1 VITRGEDSPSTTCS
15 AEAEGSNFDDDSI
28 EAFASASSSESP
40 VDQRTRIAREIL
52 ETEQYYIQSLNV
64 LIEVCFLLDTH
75 THTHTHRQ
83 TLTTSEHIRYVA
95 ALLSTIDEAGT
106 LES

>member
-1 VITRGEDSPSTTCS
+1 MLL
-15 AEAEGSNFDDDSI
+15 
-28 EAFASASSSESP
+28 
-40 VDQRTRIAREIL
+40 ARH
-52 ETEQYYIQSLNV
+52 
-64 LIEVCFLLDTH
+64 TH
-75 THTHTHRQ
+75 THTHTQ